1 MISINILILQ
11 QAEGWFILEEA
22 PTKQVDRSLEGL
34 RKRVGELR
42 YTCVEI
48 RDSRREDMHAFFK
61 PVMIIAVLFGL
72 FAYVFFKSGT
82 LEITQEDFMER
93 GMPMKRTVF
102 NTHWDRFGDYV
113 KNTPERISKWF
124 SDVK

>member
-1 MISINILILQ
+1 
-11 QAEGWFILEEA
+11 
-22 PTKQVDRSLEGL
+22 
-34 RKRVGELR
+34 
-42 YTCVEI
+42 
-48 RDSRREDMHAFFK
+48 MHEFFK

-102 NTHWDRFGDYV
+102 TTHWDRFGEYV
-113 KNTPERISKWF
+113 KNTPERVSKWIN
-124 SDVK
+124 DVK